1 MEAIVEYNYEAQ
13 EPDELTLKKGDVI
26 TEIKVMLGGWWEGT
40 LRDKRGMFPDNFV
53 KVLEPLSSG
62 TVGSTGSGGS
72 EGAGSAK
79 SEDVSLKNGGSKR
92 RFCKVL
98 FNYEPCNKDELTLV
112 PQDSIE
118 FLGEVE
124 EGWWRGRLKGRVG
137 VFPSNFVSPPV
148 YEESDKHK
156 DQESRRL
163 CKVLFPYEAA
173 NIDELTLNEGDIITL
188 LSTNASDKGWWIG
201 ELNGQVGL
209 FPDNFVEVINVPSDH
224 QDHEQKLKAS
234 MKSITKHSHQMKKN
248 GKVHTRKSLDVKD
261 LHADVTKK
269 TISTGASSTT
279 STSPGIGGSG
289 GERKNISGHSI
300 TSNLKRLVTDVGTNN
315 GNGNTNIALGEELDG
330 VERGEGAP
338 LSHLTASRAKAPHRR
353 PPSSQRLRRHVTGPP
368 ITTTTT
374 TPEDNLANGNA
385 DIILEQLREEEPEG
399 LAAKARRKAPWV
411 EELKLNQLERRKIV
425 SVDRIDKSEEKK
437 ERPSSRVLTTT
448 NVADCINKLEGESE
462 ESRLK
467 DKSQNQKCDTSSHIE
482 QISSTPG
489 TPPAYV
495 PFALYNQLLERVVA
509 LEEKQAMLQQTMGQ
523 ILEQFVPPVSSIN
536 SPD

>member
-13 EPDELTLKKGDVI
+13 EPDELTLKKGDII
-26 TEIKVMLGGWWEGT
+26 TEIKVMLGGWWE
-40 LRDKRGMFPDNFV
+40 
-53 KVLEPLSSG
+53 EPLSSG

-72 EGAGSAK
+72 EGASSAK

-137 VFPSNFVSPPV
+137 VFPSNFVSPPAC
-148 YEESDKHK
+148 EEPDKHK
-156 DQESRRL
+156 DQDSKKM

-173 NIDELTLNEGDIITL
+173 NVDELTLNEGDIITL

-209 FPDNFVEVINVPSDH
+209 FPDNFVEILNILPDH

-234 MKSITKHSHQMKKN
+234 IKSVTKHSHQVKKN

-261 LHADVTKK
+261 AHADATKK
-269 TISTGASSTT
+269 AISTATPSTT
-279 STSPGIGGSG
+279 MTSPGVGGSG
-289 GERKNISGHSI
+289 GERKTIGHSI
-300 TSNLKRLVTDVGTNN
+300 TSNLKRLVGDVGTNN
-315 GNGNTNIALGEELDG
+315 GNGNTNTALGEELDG

-353 PPSSQRLRRHVTGPP
+353 PPSSQRLRRHAAGSTS
-368 ITTTTT
+368 TTTTT
-374 TPEDNLANGNA
+374 TPEDSLANGNA
-385 DIILEQLREEEPEG
+385 DTMLEQLREEEPEG

-425 SVDRIDKSEEKK
+425 SLDRVDKSEEKK
-437 ERPSSRVLTTT
+437 ERPNSRALATTT
-448 NVADCINKLEGESE
+448 NVADCINKLETESE
-462 ESRLK
+462 ESKQK
-467 DKSQNQKCDTSSHIE
+467 DKGQSQKSDTSPYLE
-482 QISSTPG
+482 PISTTSG
-489 TPPAYV
+489 TPIYV

-509 LEEKQAMLQQTMGQ
+509 LEEKQAMLQHTMGQ
-523 ILEQFVPPVSSIN
+523 ILEQFVPLPSSIN
-536 SPD
+536 IPD

>member
-13 EPDELTLKKGDVI
+13 EPDELTLKKGDII

-53 KVLEPLSSG
+53 KVLEPISSG
-62 TVGSTGSGGS
+62 TVGSTGSGVN
-72 EGAGSAK
+72 EGAANAK
-79 SEDVSLKNGGSKR
+79 SEDISLKNGGSRR

-98 FNYEPCNKDELTLV
+98 FSYEPCNKDELTLV

-118 FLGEVE
+118 FLGEIE

-156 DQESRRL
+156 DQESRKL
-163 CKVLFPYEAA
+163 CKVLFPYEAV
-173 NIDELTLNEGDIITL
+173 NVDELTLNEGDIITL
-188 LSTNASDKGWWIG
+188 LSTNASDKGWWVG

-209 FPDNFVEVINVPSDH
+209 FPDNFVEVLNVLPDH
-224 QDHEQKLKAS
+224 QDHEQKLKAPI
-234 MKSITKHSHQMKKN
+234 KSVSKHSHQVKKN
-248 GKVHTRKSLDVKD
+248 GKTHIKKTLDVKD
-261 LHADVTKK
+261 VPTDITKK
-269 TISTGASSTT
+269 TISTGVSSTT
-279 STSPGIGGSG
+279 STSSGIGGNS
-289 GERKNISGHSI
+289 GERKNIGGYSA
-300 TSNLKRLVTDVGTNN
+300 TSNLKRLVGDAGTNN

-353 PPSSQRLRRHVTGPP
+353 PPSSQRLRRHAAGPT
-368 ITTTTT
+368 ITT
-374 TPEDNLANGNA
+374 TPEDSLANGNA
-385 DIILEQLREEEPEG
+385 DTMLEQLREEEPEG
-399 LAAKARRKAPWV
+399 LAVKARRRAPWV

-425 SVDRIDKSEEKK
+425 SVDRVDKSEEKK
-437 ERPSSRVLTTT
+437 ERPCSRVLTTT
-448 NVADCINKLEGESE
+448 NVADCINKLEAESE
-462 ESRLK
+462 ENKQK
-467 DKSQNQKCDTSSHIE
+467 DKSQNQKSDSFPHLE
-482 QISSTPG
+482 QISTTPG
-489 TPPAYV
+489 TPPTYV

-523 ILEQFVPPVSSIN
+523 ILEQFVPVASSSIN

>member
-13 EPDELTLKKGDVI
+13 EPDELTLKKGDII

-72 EGAGSAK
+72 EGTSSAK
-79 SEDVSLKNGGSKR
+79 SEDVSLKNGGSKK
-92 RFCKVL
+92 RF
-98 FNYEPCNKDELTLV
+98 F
-112 PQDSIE
+112 
-118 FLGEVE
+118 
-124 EGWWRGRLKGRVG
+124 
-137 VFPSNFVSPPV
+137 

-156 DQESRRL
+156 DQESKKL

-209 FPDNFVEVINVPSDH
+209 FPDNFVEVLNIPPDQ
-224 QDHEQKLKAS
+224 QDHEQKLKPPV
-234 MKSITKHSHQMKKN
+234 KSLKYSHLIKKN
-248 GKVHTRKSLDVKD
+248 GKVHTKKSLDVKD
-261 LHADVTKK
+261 IHADVTKK
-269 TISTGASSTT
+269 IISTATPSATSTT
-279 STSPGIGGSG
+279 PGVGGSSA
-289 GERKNISGHSI
+289 ERKSISGHPI
-300 TSNLKRLVTDVGTNN
+300 PSNLKRLVGDVGSNN

-338 LSHLTASRAKAPHRR
+338 LSHLTASRAKAPNRR
-353 PPSSQRLRRHVTGPP
+353 PPSSQRLRRHIGLPV
-368 ITTTTT
+368 ITSNTIS
-374 TPEDNLANGNA
+374 EDSLSNGNA
-385 DIILEQLREEEPEG
+385 DTILEQLRDEEPEG

-425 SVDRIDKSEEKK
+425 SVDRTDKSEEKK

-448 NVADCINKLEGESE
+448 NVADCINKLEAESE
-462 ESRLK
+462 ESKQK
-467 DKSQNQKCDTSSHIE
+467 DKGQSQKCDTSPHLE
-482 QISSTPG
+482 QVSSTPG
-489 TPPAYV
+489 TPPTYV

-509 LEEKQAMLQQTMGQ
+509 LEEKQAMLLQTMGQ
-523 ILEQFVPPVSSIN
+523 ILEQVQPLASSTFTIN
-536 SPD
+536 TPD

>member
-13 EPDELTLKKGDVI
+13 EPDELTLKKGDII

-62 TVGSTGSGGS
+62 TVGSAGSGRS
-72 EGAGSAK
+72 EGASSAK
-79 SEDVSLKNGGSKR
+79 SEEVALKNGGSKR

-124 EGWWRGRLKGRVG
+124 EGWWRGRLKDKIG

-148 YEESDKHK
+148 PEEPDKHK
-156 DQESRRL
+156 DQDNRKL
-163 CKVLFPYEAA
+163 CKVLFPYDAA

-209 FPDNFVEVINVPSDH
+209 FPDNFVEIITTPSDH
-224 QDHEQKLKAS
+224 QDHEQKHKTSA
-234 MKSITKHSHQMKKN
+234 KSVTKHTHQLKKN
-248 GKVHTRKSLDVKD
+248 GKAYTRKSLDVR
-261 LHADVTKK
+261 DVHTDTKK
-269 TISTGASSTT
+269 TISTATSTT
-279 STSPGIGGSG
+279 ATSSGIGGSS
-289 GERKNISGHSI
+289 GERKTIGGHSI
-300 TSNLKRLVTDVGTNN
+300 ASNLKRLVADIGTNN
-315 GNGNTNIALGEELDG
+315 GNGTTNIALGEELDG
-330 VERGEGAP
+330 IERGEGAP
-338 LSHLTASRAKAPHRR
+338 LSHLTASRAKAPRRR
-353 PPSSQRLRRHVTGPP
+353 PPSSQRLRRHTAGSMVTA
-368 ITTTTT
+368 TTPA
-374 TPEDNLANGNA
+374 PEDNLANGNA
-385 DIILEQLREEEPEG
+385 DIMLEQMREEEPEG
-399 LAAKARRKAPWV
+399 LAVKARRKAPWV

-425 SVDRIDKSEEKK
+425 SLDRVDKPEEKK
-437 ERPSSRVLTTT
+437 ERPCSRVLIAT
-448 NVADCINKLEGESE
+448 NVTDCINKLEAENE
-462 ESRLK
+462 ENKQK
-467 DKSQNQKCDTSSHIE
+467 DKSQTQKSDASLQFE
-482 QISSTPG
+482 QIPTTPG
-489 TPPAYV
+489 TPTYV

-509 LEEKQAMLQQTMGQ
+509 LEEKQATLQQTVRQ
-523 ILEQFVPPVSSIN
+523 ILEHFVPLASSIN

>member
-13 EPDELTLKKGDVI
+13 EPDELTLKKGDII

-53 KVLEPLSSG
+53 KVLEPISSG
-62 TVGSTGSGGS
+62 TVGSTGSGVS
-72 EGAGSAK
+72 EGAANAK
-79 SEDVSLKNGGSKR
+79 PEDISLKNGGSRR

-98 FNYEPCNKDELTLV
+98 FSYEPCNKDELTLV

-118 FLGEVE
+118 FLGEIE

-156 DQESRRL
+156 DQESRKL
-163 CKVLFPYEAA
+163 CKVLFPYEAV
-173 NIDELTLNEGDIITL
+173 NVDELTLNEGDIITL
-188 LSTNASDKGWWIG
+188 LSTNASDKGWWVG
-201 ELNGQVGL
+201 ELNGQV
-209 FPDNFVEVINVPSDH
+209 
-224 QDHEQKLKAS
+224 
-234 MKSITKHSHQMKKN
+234 KKN
-248 GKVHTRKSLDVKD
+248 GKTHIKKTLDVKD
-261 LHADVTKK
+261 VP
-269 TISTGASSTT
+269 TGVSSTT
-279 STSPGIGGSG
+279 STSSGIGGSS
-289 GERKNISGHSI
+289 GERKNIGGYSA
-300 TSNLKRLVTDVGTNN
+300 TSNLKRLVGDAGTNN

-353 PPSSQRLRRHVTGPP
+353 PPSSQRLRRHAAGPT
-368 ITTTTT
+368 ITT
-374 TPEDNLANGNA
+374 TPEDSLANGNA
-385 DIILEQLREEEPEG
+385 DTMLEQLREEEPEG
-399 LAAKARRKAPWV
+399 LAVKARRRAPWV

-425 SVDRIDKSEEKK
+425 SVDRVDKSEEKK
-437 ERPSSRVLTTT
+437 ERPCSRVLTTT
-448 NVADCINKLEGESE
+448 NVADCINKLEAESE
-462 ESRLK
+462 ESKQK
-467 DKSQNQKCDTSSHIE
+467 DKSQNQKSDSFPHLE
-482 QISSTPG
+482 QISTTPG
-489 TPPAYV
+489 TPPTYV

-523 ILEQFVPPVSSIN
+523 ILEQFVPVASSSIN